1 MKIGNKI
8 IIAMACGAMFCNC
21 TQAGHQSTKINQGS
35 CVGNWPA
42 TDKLQDFFFD
52 EQGKAFFPIGK
63 WLVNFSYDTQNK
75 KLDLVHLNALVSKNA
90 KCNIYVNNDTINI
103 KETGSEKSAV
113 TPKDVVYSLNNVEPR
128 NYTLLVNGKKVEL
141 DLRDIN
147 AKWNYSLLENGSV
160 MIAMYDQVADADEK

>member
-1 MKIGNKI
+1 M
-8 IIAMACGAMFCNC
+8 
-21 TQAGHQSTKINQGS
+21 
-35 CVGNWPA
+35 
-42 TDKLQDFFFD
+42 
-52 EQGKAFFPIGK
+52 
-63 WLVNFSYDTQNK
+63 
-75 KLDLVHLNALVSKNA
+75 
-90 KCNIYVNNDTINI
+90 NNDTINI
-103 KETGSEKSAV
+103 KETGSEKTAV

>member
-1 MKIGNKI
+1 M
-8 IIAMACGAMFCNC
+8 
-21 TQAGHQSTKINQGS
+21 
-35 CVGNWPA
+35 
-42 TDKLQDFFFD
+42 
-52 EQGKAFFPIGK
+52 
-63 WLVNFSYDTQNK
+63 
-75 KLDLVHLNALVSKNA
+75 
-90 KCNIYVNNDTINI
+90 NNDTINI
-103 KETGSEKSAV
+103 KETGSKKTDA

>member
-1 MKIGNKI
+1 MGPHSDI
-8 IIAMACGAMFCNC
+8 
-21 TQAGHQSTKINQGS
+21 QR
-35 CVGNWPA
+35 
-42 TDKLQDFFFD
+42 QD
-52 EQGKAFFPIGK
+52 A
-63 WLVNFSYDTQNK
+63 DTQNK

-103 KETGSEKSAV
+103 KETGSKKTDA

-160 MIAMYDQVADADEK
+160 RIIGCHNPRRIENRIISTGTTNGF